1 MAEDITIADGQVVL
15 IHYTLSLE
23 DGNAVDSSRDGEP
36 LGYIHGA
43 GHIVPGLERQ
53 LIGKAVGARFT
64 AQVPAEEGY
73 GERVGPDPQPVP
85 REQFPEDI
93 EIVQGMMFEAEDDG
107 GNPLPIWVAGVTD
120 GQVLVDT
127 NHPLAG
133 MSLTFDVE
141 VMDVRE
147 ATEEEVSH
155 GHVHGPGG
163 HHH

>member
-1 MAEDITIADGQVVL
+1 MAEATTIADGLVVL

-43 GHIVPGLERQ
+43 GHIVPGLEGQ
-53 LIGKAVGARFT
+53 LTGRAVGDRLT
-64 AQVPAEEGY
+64 VTVPPEDGY
-73 GERVGPDPQPVP
+73 GERTGPDPQPVP
-85 REQFPEDI
+85 RTQFPEGV
-93 EIVQGMMFEAEDDG
+93 EIVTGMMFQAEDDG
-107 GNPLPIWVAGVTD
+107 GNPLAIWVAGVTD
-120 GQVLVDT
+120 DHVLVDT

-133 MSLTFDVE
+133 MTLTFDVE
-141 VMDVRE
+141 VVAVRE
-147 ATEEEVSH
+147 ATEEEVEH